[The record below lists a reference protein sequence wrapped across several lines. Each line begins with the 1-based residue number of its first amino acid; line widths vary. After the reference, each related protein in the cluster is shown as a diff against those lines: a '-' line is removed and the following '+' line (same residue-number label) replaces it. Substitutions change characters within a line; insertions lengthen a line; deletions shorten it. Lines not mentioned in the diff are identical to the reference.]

1 MRYLA
6 YAGGIILK
14 AAGVLL
20 VLTAAIIWF
29 RGRPNS
35 QILFDAGAIC
45 FTIGFLLKRRSNLKS
60 CFRCRQKVEQEAVTC
75 HHCGCDFP
83 TNIAESLSEP
93 FYKK

>member
-6 YAGGIILK
+6 YAVGIVLK
-14 AAGVLL
+14 TAGFLL

-35 QILFDAGAIC
+35 QILFDAGAVC
-45 FTIGFLLKRRSNLKS
+45 FSVGFLLKRASRLKS
-60 CFRCRQKVEQEAVTC
+60 CFRCREKVEQESATC
-75 HHCGCDFP
+75 RHCGSDLP
-83 TNIAESLSEP
+83 ATAAESLSEP